1 MSNLKAVIFDAD
13 GTLLN
18 SFELIYSA
26 YVHVAETHGLKV
38 PSPEEIRSQMGNPL
52 PDIFKTLYPG
62 EDLQALLETNN
73 TYVAANTMKSRAFEG
88 VDELL
93 NELKDMGLQLAIL
106 TSGGPK
112 IQNILDHHN
121 WSQYFSSVVHHERIL
136 RPKPD
141 AEGFLL
147 AAKECGVTPQE
158 AIMVGDTVV
167 DIETGNNADAFCTI
181 ALTHGFGT
189 KEDLQH
195 AKPDY
200 IVESLHELKALMA
213 SDFKIS

>member
-1 MSNLKAVIFDAD
+1 LS
-13 GTLLN
+13 
-18 SFELIYSA
+18 EL
-26 YVHVAETHGLKV
+26 
-38 PSPEEIRSQMGNPL
+38 R
-52 PDIFKTLYPG
+52 
-62 EDLQALLETNN
+62 
-73 TYVAANTMKSRAFEG
+73 
-88 VDELL
+88 
-93 NELKDMGLQLAIL
+93 DMGLQLAIL
-106 TSGGPK
+106 TSGGHK

-189 KEDLQH
+189 EEDLQH
-195 AKPDY
+195 AKPAY
-200 IVESLHELKALMA
+200 LVGSLSELMPIFESIEFEITRYK
-213 SDFKIS
+213 